1 MGVTNINKF
10 FYLILSLSLFAGLYF
25 GEDSAGSGGFIMD
38 FNSTWPLVE
47 NPFRSDLTLY
57 DIKFPLH
64 YYIASAAYFV
74 LNDKNY
80 LRFFYCLVALLTQ
93 YIFYVCLKKKFKE
106 TDKNNLFFFSLII
119 LMLPS
124 VRSAAI
130 WPNTQITAIFF
141 FLIATYYFINWEL
154 KKNYNYLNKD
164 LFLTIFFMALTVYT
178 RQIYALVFLYL
189 IAVYYKKLTKKI
201 FIQSVLLTFLFAIP
215 GMFFIVFWPTILT
228 STFAFKIY
236 NSLPVNASILSL
248 YLIPFFLII
257 NFFNEKIITPSLKD
271 LIIIVLISL
280 LIFCSTL
287 IFDYNYRMGG
297 GFFIK
302 LSMIVF
308 DNLIFFYITSVI
320 GFYLLYV
327 LCNKYFLNY
336 ILTILILVV
345 VSGYII
351 FQKYYEPM
359 FIFLLFFYYKTD
371 LTNKFLSKKSN
382 IYMFNAFFLFYFL
395 SALINDF
402 LKLTKN
408 L

>member
-1 MGVTNINKF
+1 
-10 FYLILSLSLFAGLYF
+10 
-25 GEDSAGSGGFIMD
+25 
-38 FNSTWPLVE
+38 
-47 NPFRSDLTLY
+47 
-57 DIKFPLH
+57 
-64 YYIASAAYFV
+64 
-74 LNDKNY
+74 
-80 LRFFYCLVALLTQ
+80 
-93 YIFYVCLKKKFKE
+93 
-106 TDKNNLFFFSLII
+106 
-119 LMLPS
+119 
-124 VRSAAI
+124 
-130 WPNTQITAIFF
+130 
-141 FLIATYYFINWEL
+141 
-154 KKNYNYLNKD
+154 
-164 LFLTIFFMALTVYT
+164 MALTVYT

-189 IAVYYKKLTKKI
+189 IAVFYKKLTKKI

-228 STFAFKIY
+228 STFVFKIY

-308 DNLIFFYITSVI
+308 DNLILFYITSVI